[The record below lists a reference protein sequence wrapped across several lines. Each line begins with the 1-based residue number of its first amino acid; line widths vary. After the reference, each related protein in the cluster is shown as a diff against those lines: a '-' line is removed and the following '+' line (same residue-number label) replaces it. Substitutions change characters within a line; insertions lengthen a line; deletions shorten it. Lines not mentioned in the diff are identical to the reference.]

1 MYQQIYIW
9 MNRHFI
15 VLSAVIL
22 ILLFVLEVLSAVF
35 RKSVC
40 LKWIY
45 NLNAVVYF
53 LALLFLTLG
62 SRSRY
67 DQPILDLKLHL
78 LRLEQIWQKD
88 VWILQGDVGNIIL
101 FFPFGMISQK
111 FLGRRIHWYGCA
123 VIGGGFSICIE
134 ILQYIFRCGYCDIN
148 DFLYNVIGVI
158 LGYCIGFRIQKV
170 FVS

>member
-9 MNRHFI
+9 MNSHFI

-45 NLNAVVYF
+45 NLSAVVYF

-67 DQPILDLKLHL
+67 EQPILDLKLHL
-78 LRLEQIWQKD
+78 LRLEEIWQKD
-88 VWILQGDVGNIIL
+88 VWILQGDVGNVIL

-111 FLGRRIHWYGCA
+111 FLGRSIHWYGCA
-123 VIGGGFSICIE
+123 VIGGGLSICIE

-148 DFLYNVIGVI
+148 DFLYNVIGVL
-158 LGYCIGFRIQKV
+158 LGYCIGYRIQKG